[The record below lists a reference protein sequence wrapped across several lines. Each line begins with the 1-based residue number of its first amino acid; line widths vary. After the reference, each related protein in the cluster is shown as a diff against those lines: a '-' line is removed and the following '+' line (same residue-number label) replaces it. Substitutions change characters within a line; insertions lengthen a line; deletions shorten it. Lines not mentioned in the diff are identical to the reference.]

1 MQLTMLTRIGLLAAV
16 GLFLVAGYF
25 YRDSAGVR
33 ETFTGMPIRISLAG
47 NASEVQTSEF
57 IAKGGRSYDIEVV
70 GRATSLNLQQH
81 NLSWALL
88 EHEQIVAH
96 GEVARE
102 LGSDGDDAVIGS
114 FRPAHD
120 GHYKLRVDSHDS
132 AVSPAATQ
140 ADLIVIP
147 DMGERDD
154 IGMAAGILEFAA
166 GICGFLGSMVLAFAV
181 AGVVAKRRKLAQLA
195 HGSVSR

>member
-25 YRDSAGVR
+25 YRDLAGVR
-33 ETFTGMPIRISLAG
+33 ERFTGMPIRISLPG

-57 IAKGGRSYDIEVV
+57 IAKGGMSYDIEVV
-70 GRATSLNLQQH
+70 RNATSLNLQQN

-88 EHEQIVAH
+88 EDEHIVAY

-102 LGSDGDDAVIGS
+102 LGSDGDDVIIGS
-114 FRPAHD
+114 FRTAHD
-120 GHYKLRVDSHDS
+120 GHYKLRLNSHHS
-132 AVSPAATQ
+132 AVSPAKTQ

-154 IGMAAGILEFAA
+154 VGMAAGILEFAA
-166 GICGFLGSMVLAFAV
+166 GIFGFLGLMALAFSIT
-181 AGVVAKRRKLAQLA
+181 GVIVKRRKLAQRA
-195 HGSVSR
+195 QGSVGC

>member
-1 MQLTMLTRIGLLAAV
+1 MQLTMLIRIGLLAAV

-33 ETFTGMPIRISLAG
+33 ERFAGMPVRISLPA

-70 GRATSLNLQQH
+70 PNATSLDLQQD

-88 EHEQIVAH
+88 EDEHIVAH
-96 GEVARE
+96 GEVARK
-102 LGSDGDDAVIGS
+102 LGGDGDDAIIGS

-120 GHYKLRVDSHDS
+120 GHYKLRVVSHDS
-132 AVSPAATQ
+132 AVSPAKTQ

-154 IGMAAGILEFAA
+154 VGMAAGILEFAA
-166 GICGFLGSMVLAFAV
+166 GICGFLGLMALAFSIT
-181 AGVVAKRRKLAQLA
+181 GVIVKRRKLAQLA
-195 HGSVSR
+195 HGSVNR